1 MIETKKLLEKI
12 QSIPQDY
19 TLYLLETFPCGTGL
33 FASNGK
39 VLYLV
44 PNKEGCTPLSIKT
57 DYLCVETNI
66 FVSAFNPSVS
76 SFADGYYNYVELQL
90 SALNDVEANLNAFV
104 NLCLAHATYTH
115 GEDFMQFFDS
125 LVSLF
130 QLPREQQ
137 YKNLVGLMGEL
148 LLIEYVYQ
156 NYNEDL
162 SPFWHTDGT
171 SSRLDFTCPF
181 ANLEIKTTPSD
192 SLSFTIKHN
201 QLFVDSKDNVLV
213 AVGIEE
219 NNSGRT
225 LEEVITRLLQDP
237 QICNGMKF
245 SVNIEKEKRRI
256 SPSEINARRF
266 VLRKINFY
274 RAVDINPFVNV
285 PDCVENLSYKLNLL
299 SFPKIT
305 FDDVLSSINIQSD
318 NNIPDQQS
326 PFKQLREVD
335 AEGKE
340 W

>member
-1 MIETKKLLEKI
+1 MIEIKKLLEKI
-12 QSIPQDY
+12 QIIPRDC

-44 PNKEGCTPLSIKT
+44 PNNEGCMPLSIKT
-57 DYLCVETNI
+57 EYLWVETNI

-76 SFADGYYNYVELQL
+76 SFEDGYYNFIELQL

-115 GEDFMQFFDS
+115 GKDFMPFFDS

-148 LLIEYVYQ
+148 LLIEHVYQ

-162 SPFWHTDGT
+162 SPFWHTNGT

-181 ANLEIKTTPSD
+181 ANLEIKTTASD

-201 QLFVDSKDNVLV
+201 QLFVDLKDNVLV
-213 AVGIEE
+213 AVRIEE

-225 LEEVITRLLQDP
+225 LEEVITRLLQDS
-237 QICNGMKF
+237 QICNGMQF
-245 SVNIEKEKRRI
+245 SINIEKEKRRI
-256 SPSEINARRF
+256 SPSEISSKRF
-266 VLRKINFY
+266 ALRKISFY
-274 RAVDINPFVNV
+274 RAIDINPFVNV

-299 SFPKIT
+299 SFPEIT
-305 FDDVLSSINIQSD
+305 FNDVI
-318 NNIPDQQS
+318 
-326 PFKQLREVD
+326 RR
-335 AEGKE
+335 
-340 W
+340 